1 MRVPERPFLTF
12 CSMRGFQAPQSW
24 TMPELAAEVI
34 DAQGSISHASEIL
47 QDLLT
52 HQVNSFYF
60 DHTVELI
67 RLIMG

>member
-1 MRVPERPFLTF
+1 
-12 CSMRGFQAPQSW
+12 
-24 TMPELAAEVI
+24 MPELAAEVI
-34 DAQGSISHASEIL
+34 DAQGGISHASEIL